1 MQKFCIILIVL
12 LVASWAKAQS
22 KQPCSS
28 CLPEGITFT
37 SQAQVDSFQI
47 NNPNC
52 TYVEGN
58 VIINNL
64 WSGTDITNLDGLSVL
79 TSIGGTLRMQDN
91 DYLINITGLIN
102 LHSIGGA
109 LHIDSNP
116 ALTSLSGLDSV
127 SSVGGMVIESSEGLT
142 NLTGLGS
149 LSAIYGDCIIE
160 FNHHLTN
167 LAGLDNLNSIEGN
180 VRIKNNTLVNFTG
193 LESLNFIGGNVI
205 IHNGWGLSSL
215 TGLENLT
222 SIGGYLHFFNDNSL
236 TNLTGLNNL
245 NYIGGYLLIDGN
257 SGLVTL
263 TGLESLDS
271 IGGELKIGMNDTL
284 ISLAALSNLNLIG
297 GNLVVFQ
304 NNSLTNLTGLDN
316 INAESIIDLYFTDNI
331 ALSTCDVLS
340 VCNYLAS
347 PNGVILLYGNAI
359 GCTSQQEIEAA
370 CGVGLDESAVSD
382 QQSAVNIYPNPAS
395 SLITISTPAKPDKN
409 TFMTIY
415 NISGQQLIQRQITEQ
430 QTVVDVSG
438 LPQGVYFLRIR
449 MDTTVQMG
457 KFVKE

>member
-1 MQKFCIILIVL
+1 MKNVIALIIG
-12 LVASWAKAQS
+12 LVISYTGIAQ
-22 KQPCSS
+22 S
-28 CLPEGITFT
+28 CLPQGITFT

-47 NNPNC
+47 NYPNC

-64 WSGTDITNLDGLSVL
+64 WFGTDITNLDGLSVL
-79 TSIGGTLRMQDN
+79 TSIGGTLRMQGN
-91 DYLINITGLIN
+91 DYLINIAGLIN
-102 LHSIGGA
+102 VHSIGGA

-116 ALTSLSGLDSV
+116 ALTSFSGLDSV

-142 NLTGLGS
+142 DLTGLGS

-167 LAGLDNLNSIEGN
+167 LAGLDNLTSIEGN
-180 VRIKNNTLVNFTG
+180 VRIKNNTLINFTG
-193 LESLNFIGGNVI
+193 LESLNSIGGNVI

-257 SGLVTL
+257 SGLTTL
-263 TGLESLDS
+263 IGLESLDS

-316 INAESIIDLYFTDNI
+316 INVESIIDLYFTDNI

-340 VCNYLAS
+340 VCDYLAS
-347 PNGVILLYGNAI
+347 PNGVILIYGNAI
-359 GCTSQQEIEAA
+359 GCASQQEVEAA
-370 CGVGLDESAVSD
+370 CEVGVVDNATPET
-382 QQSAVNIYPNPAS
+382 QITIYPNPATS
-395 SLITISTPAKPDKN
+395 TITIELSATTPVNNTTLVIYTANALQITSQCIMEKN
-409 TFMTIY
+409 TTISVATLPRGLY
-415 NISGQQLIQRQITEQ
+415 FVRLTTDA
-430 QTVVDVSG
+430 TVMVN
-438 LPQGVYFLRIR
+438 
-449 MDTTVQMG
+449 
-457 KFVKE
+457 KFVKQ